1 MIELHKWSV
10 QLGTLTDFLQ
20 FWLPDR
26 GLLAVDLSLGA
37 PSALGAVC
45 AALGAAPGAPDLL
58 PSAGRRHD
66 AALEVGAA
74 DQEQHTHGTR
84 PTHTRTSLVK
94 KGNLNVSFLPSNVL
108 SFLLSLPVGMT
119 SFRCKEKAN
128 NQIRKGIKRHLGTRF
143 ASL

>member
-1 MIELHKWSV
+1 MTELHKWSV

-37 PSALGAVC
+37 PAALGAVC

-74 DQEQHTHGTR
+74 DQEQHTHGR
-84 PTHTRTSLVK
+84 RTSLNSLVK
-94 KGNLNVSFLPSNVL
+94 KGNLNVSFLPS
-108 SFLLSLPVGMT
+108 SFLSPL
-119 SFRCKEKAN
+119 A
-128 NQIRKGIKRHLGTRF
+128 
-143 ASL
+143 